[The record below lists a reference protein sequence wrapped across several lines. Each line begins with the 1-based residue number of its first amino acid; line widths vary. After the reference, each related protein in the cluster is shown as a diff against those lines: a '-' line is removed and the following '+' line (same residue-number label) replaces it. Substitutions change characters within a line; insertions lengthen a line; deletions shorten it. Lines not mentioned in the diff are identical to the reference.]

1 MHFHKMT
8 KIIDFE
14 RAKGF
19 NTALPFNRISMEEK
33 LNTIHDL
40 IYDRKS
46 GRAGCSSK
54 NDVTDIRKGNAWTIF
69 SEMEQKNEE
78 IPREKCP
85 SNIKTIPKGG
95 KLRKQIKQG
104 LVFIVPFIAVFI
116 LLILL
121 FNGGGFQ

>member
-1 MHFHKMT
+1 
-8 KIIDFE
+8 
-14 RAKGF
+14 
-19 NTALPFNRISMEEK
+19 
-33 LNTIHDL
+33 
-40 IYDRKS
+40 
-46 GRAGCSSK
+46 
-54 NDVTDIRKGNAWTIF
+54 
-69 SEMEQKNEE
+69 MEQKNVE

-85 SNIKTIPKGG
+85 SNIKTISEEG

>member
-1 MHFHKMT
+1 
-8 KIIDFE
+8 
-14 RAKGF
+14 
-19 NTALPFNRISMEEK
+19 
-33 LNTIHDL
+33 
-40 IYDRKS
+40 
-46 GRAGCSSK
+46 
-54 NDVTDIRKGNAWTIF
+54 
-69 SEMEQKNEE
+69 MEQKNEE
-78 IPREKCP
+78 KPQEKCP

>member
-1 MHFHKMT
+1 
-8 KIIDFE
+8 
-14 RAKGF
+14 
-19 NTALPFNRISMEEK
+19 MEEK

-46 GRAGCSSK
+46 GRAGISSA

-69 SEMEQKNEE
+69 GEMEQKDEE
-78 IPREKCP
+78 IPRETRP
-85 SNIKTIPKGG
+85 SSIKTISKGG
-95 KLRKQIKQG
+95 QLRKQIKQG